1 MIELSIVI
9 VSFNTRKLTIESIRS
24 IYGSKPKTKFEVIVV
39 DNASSDGSVKEIKKL
54 HFKDLRIIENKENLG
69 FARAN
74 NQGIEVAKGEYVLL
88 LNSDT
93 KVQKGAVDELYNFAK
108 NTDDAGVVGPRL
120 LNPNKSVQP
129 SVFRL
134 PNIFSAIRQ
143 YIFGEEGL
151 LDKYVPRG
159 LLPTPVEAVVGA
171 AFLITPKALKKVGRL
186 DERYFF
192 YFEDLDYC
200 RGVRRTG
207 LKVYYLPE
215 AKVIHYHGASGK
227 VGTSQGDQWKRLIL
241 SSKVYHGLLKYY
253 LLTAIIRTGQKF
265 GGIVPI
271 SLLLILII
279 PVFYQLTRS
288 GYFPMQDDLQAFRIQ
303 QMDKCLDD
311 FQIPCRW
318 VPDAGYQY
326 GYPQFNFYPPLPYYL
341 GAVLHRVGLQYIDA
355 VKALFI
361 LGYVL
366 SAVVMYLLIKNLTDT
381 WSGLIGALLYTYIP
395 YKAVEVY
402 VRGALNEFWAQIFF
416 PLIFWS
422 SYKLIKSGKTRYLIW
437 LAVSLVMLATTHLL
451 MAMVFAP
458 IFIVWVLF
466 WLGQNKWK
474 NLLRLFAGGFLGF
487 CLSAFFVL
495 PVAFERKFVHVESLL
510 SGYFDYRQHF
520 VSLQKLFLSMEWGY
534 GSSGFPNEKLNLSL
548 GIIHWVVGLL
558 IAPVLALVLYK
569 KKKKLSIL
577 VFVFSILSLFT
588 IFMMHLRSSFIWSR
602 IPILAWLQ
610 FPWRILAISIFLL
623 TLTVGLAICL
633 SGKFKYILGIS
644 FVLIAFILYFPFF
657 VPKDWLAI
665 SDSDKFSGINW
676 EKQLTIS
683 IFDYLPIYAT
693 LPPWSKAPELPEV
706 LEGEAQF
713 LEYRKRSNF
722 QTGIARVSGEALIRL
737 PLFDFPGMVVQID
750 GQEVPH
756 WNNDCRGQR
765 YCLGLI
771 TFNLEN
777 GTHTI
782 LAKLYDT
789 PIRRVG
795 NIITLGG
802 IGVLVFLVIKS
813 RR

>member
-1 MIELSIVI
+1 MKLSII
-9 VSFNTRKLTIESIRS
+9 IGNYNTLELTKSCIESIFKYR
-24 IYGSKPKTKFEVIVV
+24 PKFSFEVIVV
-39 DNASSDGSVKEIKKL
+39 DDASTDNSQKELKNLEKKYSNL
-54 HFKDLRIIENKENLG
+54 KVLFNLKNSGYVRTNNKGL
-69 FARAN
+69 N
-74 NQGIEVAKGEYVLL
+74 NSKGEYKLL

-93 KVQKGAVDELYNFAK
+93 LVQEKSIDNLVEFAEK
-108 NTDDAGVVGPRL
+108 TPEAGVVGSRL
-120 LNPNKSVQP
+120 V
-129 SVFRL
+129 
-134 PNIFSAIRQ
+134 NIDGTIQESC
-143 YIFGEEGL
+143 Y
-151 LDKYVPRG
+151 D
-159 LLPTPVEAVVGA
+159 LPTIWNVINYKKFAPKSKEPIVVDAVVGA
-171 AFLITPKALKKVGRL
+171 SFLITPKAYKLIGNLSEKYVS
-186 DERYFF
+186 

-200 RGVRRTG
+200 REVKKKG
-207 LKVYYLPE
+207 LKVYYLPTS
-215 AKVIHYHGASGK
+215 VITHYHGESFKQLADEK
-227 VGTSQGDQWKRLIL
+227 NQWKKLIP
-241 SSKVYHGLLKYY
+241 SSIAYHGLFKHYILY
-253 LLTAIIRTGQKF
+253 IISWIYQKLHIF
-265 GGIVPI
+265 LW
-271 SLLLILII
+271 LLLVAIFTI
-279 PVFYQLTRS
+279 PAFWNLLRP
-288 GYFPMQDDLQAFRIQ
+288 GFFPMQDDLQAFRIQ

-474 NLLRLFAGGFLGF
+474 NLLRLFTGGFLGF

-633 SGKFKYILGIS
+633 SGKFKYVLGIS

-657 VPKDWLAI
+657 IPKDWLAI